1 MTIREAHYDFDLKMD
16 RINSHSQTNFNKAEK
31 DWLINEAGLVFLK
44 QRSGTN
50 NSKRKGFENTQKRID
65 DLSTLVI
72 KFPEQPFIVPTK
84 VDTNIYEVDLS
95 TLEYKYYALTR
106 LYCQATIEGCVKT
119 VPLRFIQSDDFNDI
133 LKDPF
138 NSPSEEF
145 FPYNLGKSSTSNSQ
159 SIYIYPLDAA
169 ITKVFVEYL
178 KYPNKVSSGDYQY
191 IDGVT
196 YPEQTLEFPEHTH
209 TEIIDLAVM
218 IASTNIESPEYIQL
232 KNSKL
237 QINE

>member
-1 MTIREAHYDFDLKMD
+1 MDIRELHYDFDIKMD
-16 RINSHSQTNFNKAEK
+16 RINSHSQTNFLKAEK

-72 KFPEQPFIVPTK
+72 KFPEQPYLVPTL
-84 VDTNIYEVDLS
+84 VDTNIYEIDLS
-95 TLEYKYYALTR
+95 TLEYNYYALTR
-106 LYCQATIEGCVKT
+106 IYCEATINGCVKT
-119 VPLRFIQSDDFNDI
+119 VALKFIQSDDFNDM

-138 NSPSEEF
+138 NSPSEDF
-145 FPYNLGKSSTSNSQ
+145 FPYNFGKSSTTNAQ
-159 SIYIYPLDAA
+159 SIYIYPLNSS
-169 ITKVFVEYL
+169 ISKVYIEYL
-178 KYPNKVSSGDYQY
+178 KYPNKVSFGDYKY
-191 IDGVT
+191 IDGVI

-209 TEIIDLAVM
+209 TEIIDIAVTLA
-218 IASTNIESPEYIQL
+218 ATNIESSEYIQL